1 MDIKNF
7 KKECES
13 AITNTEWCDFE
24 HDYEVMQFY
33 YEDHLFYKLFLNILL
48 DDHKIKVEYKCSK
61 DIIFYDFNKLPEKY
75 QNEILKDLKY
85 NQDQR
90 NAIQRYNNAGN
101 IIHKNK

>member
-61 DIIFYDFNKLPEKY
+61 DIIFYDFNKFGYIKIYPYAYKR
-75 QNEILKDLKY
+75 KDYFGYFMDLC
-85 NQDQR
+85 
-90 NAIQRYNNAGN
+90 
-101 IIHKNK
+101 